1 MISRD
6 ALIAISSCAGYFSL
20 LFGTIGQAAFM
31 SPVVKLHLPLIIA
44 VPIFLLPWLLVYT
57 ITFTNQPFL
66 PPSQFRFCL
75 VFAACWFTVLTLV
88 AETLYHFGHMPPD
101 SPQYARALSRG
112 LMHFGWLSL
121 LYFIPAYWF
130 TLSHQSKRD
139 AELNQLPCASDEAP
153 SP

>member
-6 ALIAISSCAGYFSL
+6 DLIAISSIAGYCSL
-20 LFGTIGQAAFM
+20 FIGTLGQAAFL
-31 SPVVKLHLPLIIA
+31 SPVIKPHLPLIIVA
-44 VPIFLLPWLLVYT
+44 LIFLLPWLVVFT
-57 ITFTNQPFL
+57 VTFFNQPLL
-66 PPSQFRFCL
+66 PPSQFRFCI

-88 AETLYHFGHMPPD
+88 AETLHHLGYMPPD

-112 LMHFGWLSL
+112 LMHLGWLSL

-130 TLSHQSKRD
+130 TLPHQSKRN
-139 AELNQLPCASDEAP
+139 AELNQLSCASDEAP